1 MKRQIEHDRI
11 IEHINELLS
20 ELHQSYK
27 AMAEIEAQEENL
39 TNKENFTYNKLLAF
53 GKHQSQ
59 IREVTAF
66 KVPEQPVLNDD
77 GTEIIFEKFIDTDG
91 TEITLPIFIG
101 YDSHN
106 KPLYF

>member
-1 MKRQIEHDRI
+1 MKREFEYNRI
-11 IEHINELLS
+11 KEHIADLLA
-20 ELHQSYK
+20 ELHHCYK
-27 AMAEIEAQEENL
+27 ELGAIEVEEESL
-39 TNKENFTYNKLLAF
+39 TNHENFTYNKLMEIDMRNN
-53 GKHQSQ
+53 Q
-59 IREVTAF
+59 
-66 KVPEQPVLNDD
+66 KVFNED